1 MKSCIDYESLELII
15 RIGHNK
21 MYNRMS
27 LFNHV
32 PINFQQAEL
41 IEKDDVHYYQTPTG
55 KIFPSITTILQKTM
69 SAEKQ
74 QSLQNWKEQEAA
86 AQYITQEAVTIG
98 TQTHKLIENHL
109 NGITQTDEV
118 RLLSVAHFNNLI
130 PFLQK
135 INDIHGIELRMYS
148 NEMKLAGMSDCIAKY
163 DGELSIIDY
172 KTKRSNQQE
181 EWMTDHFIQGT
192 AYSEMFKE
200 LTGIEVKQV
209 VILVSSEKNTRMEFV
224 KRTEDYRDMLKQRL
238 NQFYEITE

>member
-1 MKSCIDYESLELII
+1 MIF
-15 RIGHNK
+15 
-21 MYNRMS
+21 M
-27 LFNHV
+27 FNHI
-32 PINFQQAEL
+32 PIDFQQAQL
-41 IEKDDVHYYQTPTG
+41 IEKDNAHYYQTPKG
-55 KIFPSITTILQKTM
+55 DVFPSITTILQKTM
-69 SAEKQ
+69 PPEKQ
-74 QSLQNWKEQEAA
+74 QSLQNWKEQETA
-86 AQYITQEAVTIG
+86 AQYITEESSIIG

-109 NGITQTDEV
+109 NGITQNDEV

-135 INDIHGIELRMYS
+135 INDIHGTELSLYS
-148 NEMKLAGMSDCIAKY
+148 NTMKLAGMSDCIAKY
-163 DGELSIIDY
+163 GGELSIIDY

-224 KRTEDYRDMLKQRL
+224 KNTEEYKDLLTQRL
-238 NQFYEITE
+238 NQFYEITP

>member
-1 MKSCIDYESLELII
+1 M
-15 RIGHNK
+15 
-21 MYNRMS
+21 
-27 LFNHV
+27 FNHI

-41 IEKDDVHYYQTPTG
+41 IDKNNEHYYQTPSG
-55 KIFPSITTILQKTM
+55 DVFPSITTILKKTM
-69 SAEKQ
+69 SSEKKQ
-74 QSLQNWKEQEAA
+74 NLQNWQEQETD
-86 AQYITQEAVTIG
+86 AQYITEESTIVG
-98 TQTHKLIENHL
+98 TQTHKLIENYL
-109 NGITQTDEV
+109 NGITLTDEV

-135 INDIHGIELRMYS
+135 INDIHGTELRLYS
-148 NEMKLAGMSDCIAKY
+148 NEMKLAGTTDCIAKY

-192 AYSEMFKE
+192 AYSQMFKE

-224 KRTEDYRDMLKQRL
+224 KRTEEYRDLLTLRL
-238 NQFYEITE
+238 NRFYEIMEQNTKS

>member
-1 MKSCIDYESLELII
+1 
-15 RIGHNK
+15 
-21 MYNRMS
+21 MS
-27 LFNHV
+27 LFNHI

-55 KIFPSITTILQKTM
+55 KVFPSITTILQKTM

-74 QSLQNWKEQEAA
+74 QSLQNWKEQEPAA
-86 AQYITQEAVTIG
+86 EYITQEAATIG
-98 TQTHKLIENHL
+98 TQTHKLIENYL
-109 NGITQTDEV
+109 NGIIQTDEV

-135 INDIHGIELRMYS
+135 INDIHGTELRMYS

-163 DGELSIIDY
+163 DGELSIIDF

-192 AYSEMFKE
+192 AYSEMFRE

-224 KRTEDYRDMLKQRL
+224 KNTEEYKDLLTQRL
-238 NQFYEITE
+238 NQFYEIIE

>member
-1 MKSCIDYESLELII
+1 
-15 RIGHNK
+15 
-21 MYNRMS
+21 MS
-27 LFNHV
+27 LFNHI
-32 PINFQQAEL
+32 PITFQQAQL
-41 IEKDDVHYYQTPTG
+41 IEKDNQHFYQTPTG
-55 KIFPSITTILQKTM
+55 DVFPSITTILQKTM

-74 QSLQNWKEQEAA
+74 QSLQNWKEQETA
-86 AQYITQEAVTIG
+86 AQYITEESAIIG

-118 RLLSVAHFNNLI
+118 RLLSVAHFNNLL
-130 PFLQK
+130 PYVQK
-135 INDIHGIELRMYS
+135 INDIHGIELRLYS
-148 NEMKLAGMSDCIAKY
+148 NAMKLAGTSDCIAKY

-200 LTGIEVKQV
+200 LTGIEIKQV

-224 KRTEDYRDMLKQRL
+224 KRTDEYKDLLIQRL
-238 NQFYEITE
+238 NQFYEY